1 MNVFITFLKVFK
13 FFSSTLLR
21 LCSGQCSVGEYQCT
35 VGSTCVPAAQLC
47 DGVPHCYVCA
57 QVSAVS
63 VSTSVQWAALVSLQP
78 NCATACHIVRMV
90 LMKTGML
97 HAQQCLLQLVCVVLH
112 VPKHARAE
120 HSTDISNSMFH
131 LSVRLSV
138 TCWYCVKQP

>member
-1 MNVFITFLKVFK
+1 M
-13 FFSSTLLR
+13 
-21 LCSGQCSVGEYQCT
+21 
-35 VGSTCVPAAQLC
+35 
-47 DGVPHCYVCA
+47 
-57 QVSAVS
+57 S

-90 LMKTGML
+90 LMKTGMV
-97 HAQQCLLQLVCVVLH
+97 HAQQCLLLLVCVVLH